1 MKDSGKFLLYT
12 GKDGA
17 VKVEVFFQGET
28 VWLTQKAFAE
38 LFAVKVPAINK
49 HLKNIFE
56 SGELQREATVSKMEI
71 VRAEGARNVARE
83 MEFYKGKVSALE
95 ARLKAE
101 AEYEVYRQRQDADY
115 VSDFDREIKRL
126 EGRSFNESNTVERMI
141 LVATSG
147 ARPHPGPLPIGEGD
161 ALREIPPGWGPSIG
175 DELRPA
181 RWTYVPATQIPRQ
194 PGDVMVEAWV
204 RQALI
209 RLNPEIAA
217 QPDRA
222 DEVIFALRAILISVQ
237 ADGLVRANENFM
249 AWLRGEKTMP
259 FGPNGE
265 HVTVRL
271 VDANPAKNQFV
282 VTNQWVY
289 SSHRGYSQRSAG
301 IVAQPS
307 SAASSGGVSPQEH
320 SPGETP
326 GEPAGGTPAL
336 QAAAKRF
343 DLVFVV
349 NGLPL
354 VIGEAKTPT
363 RSAVTWFDGAYQIHE
378 IYEKQAPAM
387 FVPNVFSFASEGKH
401 FRYGSIRMPIDLWGP
416 WRTRE
421 NEPEGSLEDV
431 RRTVESMLQPE
442 VVLDVLQ
449 NFTVFATDKKHR
461 RIKIICRYQQYFTT
475 NQMIDRVVKG
485 YPKKGLIWH
494 FQGSGKSLLMV
505 FAAQKLRLHP
515 QLGNPTVMIVVDRI
529 DLDTQITGTFN
540 AADVPNMVG
549 VATRQELQTLLAQ
562 DVLKVL
568 ITTIHKFGEAS
579 GKLNERSNIIVMVDE
594 THRTQ
599 EGDLGRKMREALPN
613 AFLFGLTGTPINRA
627 DRNTF
632 WAFGADEDERGY
644 MSRYSFQES
653 IRDRATLPLHFEAP
667 GVKLKIDRA
676 AIDDAFQQ
684 ITGELSEQDRD
695 DLAKRA
701 AKMAVLVKNPERI
714 QAVVNHIVKHYQA
727 KVEPN
732 GFKAQVVVFD
742 RECCVLYKRVMDEL
756 IGPEASAIVMTGA
769 QHDPPEWKQHVRDKD
784 AEEKLLDRFR
794 DPADPLQFVIVTN
807 KLLTGFD
814 APIFQVMYLD
824 KPMKDH
830 NLLQAIC
837 RTNRTF
843 GQEKTH
849 GLIVDYIGIIDD
861 VARALDFDEKVVQQ
875 VVSNIDEL
883 RKALPV
889 QVQKCLTLF
898 PGVDRSVGGYEG
910 LMAAQQC
917 LPSNEVRDKFAAEYS
932 VLGKIWEAL
941 SPDPCLC
948 PYEKDYRWLT
958 QVYESVKPPSGN
970 GKLLWHA
977 LGAKTV
983 ELINQNVHLE
993 SVRDDV
999 ETLVLDAE
1007 VLDGILKDA
1016 DPGKRAREIEIK
1028 LIARLKRHLGNP
1040 KFTEL
1045 GERLERIKERHEQ
1058 GFLNSLQFLKEIL
1071 ELAKEVVEAE
1081 KQVDPVEER
1090 DKAKEALTELFKEA
1104 KNGNTHV
1111 IVERVVTD
1119 IDDIVKKVRFDGWK
1133 TTSQGER
1140 QVQRALRRT
1149 LLKYKLHT
1157 G

>member
-1 MKDSGKFLLYT
+1 M
-12 GKDGA
+12 
-17 VKVEVFFQGET
+17 
-28 VWLTQKAFAE
+28 
-38 LFAVKVPAINK
+38 
-49 HLKNIFE
+49 
-56 SGELQREATVSKMEI
+56 
-71 VRAEGARNVARE
+71 
-83 MEFYKGKVSALE
+83 
-95 ARLKAE
+95 
-101 AEYEVYRQRQDADY
+101 
-115 VSDFDREIKRL
+115 
-126 EGRSFNESNTVERMI
+126 SFNESNTVERMI
-141 LVATSG
+141 LDAVESLG
-147 ARPHPGPLPIGEGD
+147 RPSRAEP
-161 ALREIPPGWGPSIG
+161 ASEIPGWGPSIG

-181 RWTYVPATQIPRQ
+181 RWTFVPATQISRQ
-194 PGDVMVEAWV
+194 PGDVMVESWV

-209 RLNPEIAA
+209 RLNSEIAA

-222 DEVIFALRAILISVQ
+222 DEVIYALRAILLSVQ

-265 HVTVRL
+265 HVTMRL
-271 VDANPAKNQFV
+271 VDPNPAKNQFI
-282 VTNQWVY
+282 VTNQWIY
-289 SSHRGYSQRSAG
+289 QAG
-301 IVAQPS
+301 AV
-307 SAASSGGVSPQEH
+307 E
-320 SPGETP
+320 
-326 GEPAGGTPAL
+326 
-336 QAAAKRF
+336 KRF

-354 VIGEAKTPT
+354 VVGEAKTPT

-387 FVPNVFSFASEGKH
+387 FVPNVFSFASEGKF

-416 WRTRE
+416 WRTCE

-475 NQMIDRVVKG
+475 NQIVERVVKG

-562 DVLKVL
+562 DVRKVL

-594 THRTQ
+594 AHRTQ

-667 GVKLKIDRA
+667 EVKLKIDRA

-714 QAVVNHIVKHYQA
+714 QAVVNHIVKHYQT

-769 QHDPPEWKQHVRDKD
+769 QHDPPGWKQHVRDKD

-814 APIFQVMYLD
+814 APILQVMYLD

-849 GLIVDYIGIIDD
+849 GLIVDYIGIFDD
-861 VARALDFDEKVVQQ
+861 VARALDFDEKMVQQ

-883 RKALPV
+883 RRALPV
-889 QVQKCLTLF
+889 QAQKCLAFF

-917 LPSNEVRDKFAAEYS
+917 LPNNEVRDKFAAEYS
-932 VLGKIWEAL
+932 VLGRIWEAL

-948 PYEKDYRWLT
+948 PYEMDYRWLT

-999 ETLVLDAE
+999 ETLVLDAQ
-1007 VLDGILKDA
+1007 VLDEILKNA
-1016 DPGKRAREIEIK
+1016 DPGKKAREVEIK
-1028 LIARLKRHLGNP
+1028 LIARLKRHMGNP

-1045 GERLERIKERHEQ
+1045 GERLEKIKERHEQ
-1058 GFLNSLQFLKEIL
+1058 GFLNSLEFLKEIL

-1090 DKAKEALTELFKEA
+1090 DKAKEALTELFRQA

-1111 IVERVVTD
+1111 IVERIVAD
-1119 IDDIVKKVRFDGWK
+1119 IDDIVKKVRFPDWQH
-1133 TTSQGER
+1133 TSQGER
-1140 QVQRALRRT
+1140 LVQKELRRT

-1157 G
+1157 DQELFDKAYGYIKQYY